1 MNFIKNLIRKE
12 SNKNDSIN
20 ENVESAN
27 STSSNNV
34 AAELPDVN
42 NNNSNSNNNFV
53 RVNISHQAQID
64 AQASM
69 GNSSS
74 LQIKL
79 EELYSDYK
87 NMQEKNEVFQAQQR
101 AEIQNKIDELNLS
114 KRSKETELNINNESI
129 RRLDNENKGAISDI
143 ELAKSNPSRLNP
155 PLVDKNILTPLFY
168 MGCFFLFVIGLFL
181 IFFYAIQV
189 ASLSVPSGDK
199 LLDPEIIYAYLNTQ
213 HGLGKLPLFL
223 IPFIFLAL
231 GILIHIFEKQEEE
244 KFESLLDRCQNENEK
259 NELRKQRDN
268 AGISKSVVY
277 ILTLSFIMDVI
288 LAYLVIQHNWSNS
301 HVGNI
306 TLIDAITE
314 FQFWF
319 IIILGFVT
327 YIVWGL
333 IFNWVMNTYEKSN
346 KVKIFIKHKQELVNR
361 NDISKSQIIKDNNG
375 LELGITDIDSNISAA
390 RNRMQNP
397 QFNFANYHTW
407 HSQYIS
413 GWIDGINHLAN
424 VNVITIQRQDDLS
437 RQTIETSNTFLANN
451 NLNNISNNS

>member
-1 MNFIKNLIRKE
+1 MNFIKKLIRKE
-12 SNKNDSIN
+12 SDKNQVNSVDNTSTNVDLPNNKTTTDTGITNDPI
-20 ENVESAN
+20 A
-27 STSSNNV
+27 
-34 AAELPDVN
+34 
-42 NNNSNSNNNFV
+42 NNNFV
-53 RVNISHQAQID
+53 RINIGHQAQID

-79 EELYSDYK
+79 DELYSDYK
-87 NMQEKNEVFQAQQR
+87 NMQERNEEFQAQQR
-101 AEIQNKIDELNLS
+101 AEIQNRIDELNLS

-129 RRLDNENKGAISDI
+129 RRLDNESKAAITDI
-143 ELAKSNPSRLNP
+143 ELAKSNPSKLNP
-155 PLVDKNILTPLFY
+155 PLIDKNILTPLFY
-168 MGCFFLFVIGLFL
+168 MGCFFLFVVGLFL

-189 ASLSVPSGDK
+189 ASLSVPGGDK
-199 LLDPEIIYAYLNTQ
+199 LLDPEVIYAYLNQQ
-213 HGLGKLPLFL
+213 HGVGKLPVFL

-244 KFESLLDRCQNENEK
+244 KFEALLERSQNENEK
-259 NELRKQRDN
+259 TELRKQKEN
-268 AGISKSVVY
+268 AGIPKAVVY
-277 ILTLSFIMDVI
+277 ILALSFIMDII
-288 LAYLVIQHNWSNS
+288 LAYLVIRHNWSNS

-306 TLIDAITE
+306 TLVDAISDL
-314 FQFWF
+314 QFWY

-346 KVKIFIKHKQELVNR
+346 KVKIFIKHKQELLTR
-361 NDISKSQIIKDNNG
+361 NEERKNQIIKDNNVI
-375 LELGITDIDSNISAA
+375 ELAVTDIDSKVNSE

-413 GWIDGINHLAN
+413 GWINGINHLAN
-424 VNVITIQRQDDLS
+424 VNVITPQRQGDLS
-437 RQTIETSNTFLANN
+437 NQTIETSKAFLICN
-451 NLNNISNNS
+451 NLNNINTNL